1 MTIASGSNG
10 IGKIMLGS
18 STEVIR
24 VYLGTTIVYENQKPN
39 IFKFKVNANQTLTLQ
54 NDTRG
59 ATAITTDWGDG
70 TKNTSLT
77 HTYTTAGVYT
87 VTTTYS
93 IATTTATVK
102 YPTMGWG
109 EYYGPVFDETT
120 ALALREVVQICNKIT
135 NLNYMFWRCQNLAWN
150 RINTDNI
157 DTSKFDSAVEMF
169 HYVAYNMSNDN
180 DPFI

>member
-1 MTIASGSNG
+1 MSIASGSNG

-54 NDTRG
+54 NETRG
-59 ATAITTDWGDG
+59 ATAITTNWGDG
-70 TKNTSLT
+70 TQDNKLT
-77 HTYTTAGVYT
+77 HTYAAAGVYT

-93 IATTTATVK
+93 IATTTATVL
-102 YPTMGWG
+102 YPTKGYG
-109 EYYGPVFDETT
+109 EYYGPVYDENT
-120 ALALREVVQICNKIT
+120 ALALRQVDQICNKIT
-135 NLNYMFWRCQNLAWN
+135 NLDYMFYGCQMLAWN

-157 DTSKFDSAVEMF
+157 DTSKFNSAVGMF
-169 HYVAYNMSNDN
+169 HYVAYSMSNDN